1 MKSILGMSLAM
12 VGVIIYTEENRQ
24 QQLSRQTQYVKLDN
38 IDSKDEND
46 KSISSNGSIGD
57 DSNRDYNNATTDGD
71 NNMNFKAGKDSK
83 C

>member
-12 VGVIIYTEENRQ
+12 VGVMIYTEENRQ

-46 KSISSNGSIGD
+46 KNISSNSSIGD

-71 NNMNFKAGKDSK
+71 NKMAFNASKDSK